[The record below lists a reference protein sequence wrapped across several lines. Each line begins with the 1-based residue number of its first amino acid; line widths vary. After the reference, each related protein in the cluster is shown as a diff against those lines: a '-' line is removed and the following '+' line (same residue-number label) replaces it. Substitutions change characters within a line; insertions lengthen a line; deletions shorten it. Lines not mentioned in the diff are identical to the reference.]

1 MHGKCRT
8 LGASLSEVHAHRLV
22 LEPDPSHYTEE
33 GSGHVPTFELS
44 SRNAIMRG
52 N

>member
-1 MHGKCRT
+1 MH
-8 LGASLSEVHAHRLV
+8 ARLLV
-22 LEPDPSHYTEE
+22 VSEPDPSHEEEE

-44 SRNAIMRG
+44 SRNAIMCG

>member
-1 MHGKCRT
+1 MSIGT
-8 LGASLSEVHAHRLV
+8 YADTYTSIGTSLGTRPFAVE
-22 LEPDPSHYTEE
+22 EE

-44 SRNAIMRG
+44 LRNAIMRG

>member
-1 MHGKCRT
+1 MHVHAALACT
-8 LGASLSEVHAHRLV
+8 HMEQLHAHRLV
-22 LEPDPSHYTEE
+22 LEPDPSHCTEE